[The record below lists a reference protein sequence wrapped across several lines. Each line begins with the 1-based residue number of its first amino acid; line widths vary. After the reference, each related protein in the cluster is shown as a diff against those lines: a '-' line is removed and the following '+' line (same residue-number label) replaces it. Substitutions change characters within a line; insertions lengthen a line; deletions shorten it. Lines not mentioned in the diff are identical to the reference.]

1 MVLFTKSIRHLF
13 FLILITNALV
23 LETFS
28 QTVINGKILDQETN
42 EELIGASVKI
52 INSNYGCITDFNGGF
67 IIKTNIPLPFNIE
80 VSYIGYESKTINLNS
95 AKFLK
100 INLESKDLQLKAVEV
115 VGGISKKLKES
126 PLSIE
131 TMDINDIKQTSATN
145 FYEGR
150 SNCGYGMLMEKRE
163 SS

>member
-52 INSNYGCITDFNGGF
+52 ISSDYGCITDFNGGF
-67 IIKTNIPLPFNIE
+67 IIKTNTPLPFNIE
-80 VSYIGYESKTINLNS
+80 VSYIGY
-95 AKFLK
+95 
-100 INLESKDLQLKAVEV
+100 
-115 VGGISKKLKES
+115 
-126 PLSIE
+126 
-131 TMDINDIKQTSATN
+131 
-145 FYEGR
+145 
-150 SNCGYGMLMEKRE
+150 
-163 SS
+163 